1 MGNGRATAR
10 LYDPRVERIERLA
23 FFGTP
28 DFALPTLQALVSAGR
43 VPVVVVTQPDRPAG
57 RGQRVQAPVVARW
70 AREQG
75 IEVWQPAR
83 VRDVDAI
90 ERVRS
95 LKLDLAVVAAFGQIF
110 PRQLLDA
117 PRLGCVNVHASLL
130 PRHRGAAPVQA
141 ALLAGDAETGVSIMR
156 MEEGL
161 DTGPVLLRGCTRIVG
176 HETAG
181 ELLPR
186 LAHLGAAL
194 MLEALAGLETGAM
207 IEMPQSSE
215 GVTYAPKLTK
225 EQARVDWSQPAATVS
240 RQLRALTPWPG
251 ASAELAQSPIKLL
264 AGKPLDES
272 SAEPAGSLLGM
283 RNGALAVACGEGTV
297 FGIERLQRPGR
308 RALSPDE
315 LLRGERLNADARFS

>member
-1 MGNGRATAR
+1 MQ
-10 LYDPRVERIERLA
+10 RIERIA

-43 VPVVVVTQPDRPAG
+43 VPLVVVTQPDRPAG

-90 ERVRS
+90 ERVRE

-110 PRQLLDA
+110 PRELLDA

-141 ALLAGDAETGVSIMR
+141 ALLAGDAATGVSIMR

-194 MLEALAGLETGAM
+194 MLEALAGLEAGTV

-225 EQARVDWSQPAATVS
+225 ENARVDWSQPATVVS

-251 ASAELAQSPIKLL
+251 ASAELAAAPIKLL

-272 SAEPAGSLLGM
+272 SAEPAGRLLGM

-308 RALSPDE
+308 RELPAAE
-315 LLRGERLNADARFS
+315 LLRGERLGADARFF

>member
-1 MGNGRATAR
+1 MAT
-10 LYDPRVERIERLA
+10 LYDPKVEKIERLA

-28 DFALPTLQALVSAGR
+28 DFALPTLQALVAAER

-75 IEVWQPAR
+75 LEVWQPAR
-83 VRDVDAI
+83 VREAEVV
-90 ERVRS
+90 ERVRA
-95 LKLDLAVVAAFGQIF
+95 LGLDLAVVAAFGQIF
-110 PRQLLDA
+110 PRALLDA

-141 ALLAGDAETGVSIMR
+141 ALLAGDEETGVSIMR

-161 DTGPVLLRGCTRIVG
+161 DSGPVLLQLSTRIAG

-186 LAHLGAAL
+186 LAHLGAGA
-194 MLEALAGLETGAM
+194 MLEALAGMEAGTLVERAQPQEGA
-207 IEMPQSSE
+207 
-215 GVTYAPKLTK
+215 TYAPRVTK
-225 EQARVDWSQPAATVS
+225 EQGRADWQQSAPALF
-240 RQLRALTPWPG
+240 RQLRAFTPWPG
-251 ASAELAQSPIKLL
+251 VNAELGGSPIKVLV
-264 AGKPLDES
+264 ARPLEERS
-272 SAEPAGSLLGM
+272 GEVAGSVLGM

-297 FGIERLQRPGR
+297 LGVERLQRPGR
-308 RALSPDE
+308 RPLAAGE
-315 LLRGERLNADARFS
+315 LLRGERLAAGARFS

>member
-1 MGNGRATAR
+1 MFE
-10 LYDPRVERIERLA
+10 PIERLA

-28 DFALPTLQALVSAGR
+28 AFALPTLQALVEAGR

-57 RGQRVQAPVVARW
+57 RGQLVQEGAVARW
-70 AREQG
+70 ARQQE
-75 IEVWQPAR
+75 IEVWQPSR
-83 VRDVDAI
+83 VRDADAI
-90 ERVRS
+90 ERVRA
-95 LKLDLAVVAAFGQIF
+95 LELDLIVVAAFGQIF
-110 PRQLLDA
+110 PRELLAA

-141 ALLAGDAETGVSIMR
+141 ALLAGDAATGVSIMR

-186 LAHLGAAL
+186 LAHMGAAL
-194 MLEALAGLETGAM
+194 MLEALAGLETGTV

-215 GVTYAPKLTK
+215 GVTYAPRLTK
-225 EQARVDWSQPAATVS
+225 EQGRVDWSQSALAVS

-251 ASAELAQSPIKLL
+251 ASAELASSPIKLL
-264 AGKPLDES
+264 AGKPLEES
-272 SAEPAGSLLGM
+272 SSEPAGSLLGM

-308 RALSPDE
+308 RPLAAAE
-315 LLRGERLNADARFS
+315 LLRGERLEADARFS